1 MNIWL
6 KGISGLLIFLMLAG
20 CGDQASEESPGQAN
34 DDNQTEDLTEEE
46 GPYTVTDDAGTEFTF
61 EEVPERVISLQPS
74 MTEILF
80 ALGVGEKV
88 VGVTTVDNYPE
99 EVLEIE
105 QVSDSWNVNAEA
117 IIDMIMGKKRSRTCR

>member
-1 MNIWL
+1 M
-6 KGISGLLIFLMLAG
+6 
-20 CGDQASEESPGQAN
+20 
-34 DDNQTEDLTEEE
+34 
-46 GPYTVTDDAGTEFTF
+46 
-61 EEVPERVISLQPS
+61 PERVISLQPS

-105 QVSDSWNVNAEA
+105 QVSDSWNGYACVMWLV
-117 IIDMIMGKKRSRTCR
+117 DMIMGKKRSRTCR